1 MNLEQ
6 VRQYSEDVAKICND
20 ESNGLR
26 RQMAT
31 FNYVYNYL
39 GNWASEAE
47 VGSEVREDIKTL
59 NSAITMLKDKTLEL
73 CTVINE
79 YVEGQTSANSGN

>member
-1 MNLEQ
+1 MNLELIK
-6 VRQYSEDVAKICND
+6 QYSDEVARVCND
-20 ESNGLR
+20 ENNGLR

-39 GNWASEAE
+39 GNWASDAE
-47 VGSEVREDIKTL
+47 VGEVVRENVKTL

-73 CTVINE
+73 CNVINE
-79 YVEGQTSANSGN
+79 YVEGQTSANNKN